1 MSAQKNR
8 AMRKVTRTAEKA
20 TAAARDR
27 NQSILDA
34 LEFGSLRE
42 VADAAGLSPARI
54 HQIRHGR

>member
-8 AMRKVTRTAEKA
+8 AMRKVTRTAAKA
-20 TAAARDR
+20 SAAARDR

-34 LEFGSLRE
+34 LEYGSLRE